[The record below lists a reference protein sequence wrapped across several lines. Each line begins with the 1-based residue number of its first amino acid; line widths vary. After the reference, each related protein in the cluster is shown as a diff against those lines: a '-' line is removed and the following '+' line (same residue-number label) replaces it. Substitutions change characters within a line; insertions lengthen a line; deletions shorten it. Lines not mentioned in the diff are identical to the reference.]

1 MQSES
6 SPSEQKCGNQFANW
20 LIMRALP
27 AHLRTEVSILAILG
41 NTKTNWIWTQ
51 NRYKSVKVMSLTTLR
66 KKEILTRVMHILW
79 CVGGGEVARD
89 ETRLKLLFN
98 RPRGVTDSILDSES
112 SESGS
117 NPRETFWGCRSAD
130 CEVMQVSAAREP
142 RIEPGS
148 KKACVTATAQLV
160 P

>member
-1 MQSES
+1 MAVSES
-6 SPSEQKCGNQFANW
+6 IKEPRHLDLRGA
-20 LIMRALP
+20 LIR
-27 AHLRTEVSILAILG
+27 
-41 NTKTNWIWTQ
+41 KT
-51 NRYKSVKVMSLTTLR
+51 
-66 KKEILTRVMHILW
+66 
-79 CVGGGEVARD
+79 RD